1 MARNVKKPVA
11 GSGAA
16 GMTTVSNT
24 AIALPGTIP
33 TVPASALLSVEG
45 STGIRWR
52 DDGTN
57 PTTAV
62 GHKVAGGGSV
72 VLDCDLSRVKIIRD
86 GASDATVFVS
96 YYEES

>member
-1 MARNVKKPVA
+1 MARSVKKPVA
-11 GSGAA
+11 SSGAA
-16 GMTTVSNT
+16 GMTTVSSS

-33 TVPASALLSVEG
+33 ATPASALLSVEG
-45 STGIRWR
+45 ATGIRFR

-57 PTTAV
+57 PTTTA

-72 VLDCDLSRVKIIRD
+72 VLDCDLSKVKIIRD
-86 GASDATVFVS
+86 GGTDATVFVS